1 VLSTGTSADT
11 RHTTPEM
18 AARAV
23 AAVEARLDVVLAVA
37 ARLLPES
44 DIPDDRAGGADGTAQ
59 AELR

>member
-1 VLSTGTSADT
+1 VIGRRY

-23 AAVEARLDVVLAVA
+23 GAIEARLAVA

-44 DIPDDRAGGADGTAQ
+44 AIPDGRRRDGSYGMPPG
-59 AELR
+59 LR